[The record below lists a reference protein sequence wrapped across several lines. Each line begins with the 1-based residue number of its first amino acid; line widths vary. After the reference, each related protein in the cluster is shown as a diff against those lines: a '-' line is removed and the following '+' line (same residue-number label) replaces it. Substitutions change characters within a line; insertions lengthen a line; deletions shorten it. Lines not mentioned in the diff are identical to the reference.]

1 MSAQPQVNAA
11 TCGTEVTSL
20 LRILEAPEIRTAYVK
35 KLKPYEVTIVNLAL
49 GGALYGKTKYLVDK
63 GQNPADHSSN
73 YILGSCGSRLPVC
86 GGGCQRKAKRCQER
100 EFHTRR
106 KRLCVSSTTNLF
118 KCLNILRKRWS
129 VKLRR
134 YQDSLQQPGSK
145 ASGRSYTL
153 VVHLHSSKNKG
164 KRTR

>member
-73 YILGSCGSRLPVC
+73 YLGAVDQDCPCV
-86 GGGCQRKAKRCQER
+86 GGVPKEGQEMPR
-100 EFHTRR
+100 EGISHKTQ
-106 KRLCVSSTTNLF
+106 KTLCF
-118 KCLNILRKRWS
+118 FYDK
-129 VKLRR
+129 
-134 YQDSLQQPGSK
+134 SLQVPQHIAEKVVGQTTTLPGFPTTTGLESEWK
-145 ASGRSYTL
+145 KLYSG
-153 VVHLHSSKNKG
+153 G
-164 KRTR
+164 PPAQQ